1 MSQEVRNLE
10 PKQLWNKFADLNA
23 VPRPSKKEERV
34 IEFMKDFGNSL
45 GLETFED
52 EIRNVII
59 RKPATPG
66 MENRKAI
73 VLQGHLDMVHQKN
86 ADTVFDFDT
95 QGIDM
100 YVDGDWVRARGT
112 TLGADNG
119 LGVATIMAILES
131 KDIPHPAIE
140 ALFTIDEETG
150 MTGALNL
157 KGGILQ
163 GEILLNL
170 DTEEDDEIDIGCAG
184 GIDVTATRSYNEE
197 EVPEGSVGHI
207 ITVKGLKGGHSGMDI
222 HKGLGNANKIMN
234 RLLFDGF
241 ENFGLQVSEINGG
254 SLRNAI
260 PRESVA
266 KVIIAEMFDEA
277 YIFDMQEIIN
287 DIKAEYKTTEP
298 NLAIEIVKCD
308 LPKKVMDLGVQEGI
322 IRSIYAAHNGVY
334 RMSADMEDLVET
346 SNNIARIIIKDGE
359 ITIGCLTRSSVET
372 SKFDLA
378 NALRSAFE
386 LVGCEVTLSGSYPGW
401 TPNVKSEILDVL
413 VPIYEKQN
421 GGEKPKVVACHA
433 GLECE
438 ILGTNY
444 PDMDMIS
451 FGPTIHGA
459 HSPDERASISSAK
472 KYWKFVLEI
481 LESIPMKN

>member
-1 MSQEVRNLE
+1 MSQEIRNLE
-10 PKQLWNKFADLNA
+10 PKVLWNKFADLNA

-34 IEFMKDFGNSL
+34 IQFMKDFGNSL

-66 MENRKAI
+66 MENRKTV

-86 ADTVFDFDT
+86 NDTNFDFLT

-119 LGVATIMAILES
+119 LGVAAIMAILES
-131 KDIPHPAIE
+131 TNIPHPSID

-157 KGGILQ
+157 KGGILK

-184 GIDVTATRSYNEE
+184 GVDVTATRSYTTE
-197 EVPEGSVGHI
+197 EVPEGSVGYTV
-207 ITVKGLKGGHSGMDI
+207 TVKGLNGGHSGMDI

-241 ENFGLQVSEINGG
+241 ENFGLQIAEISGG

-260 PRESVA
+260 PREA
-266 KVIIAEMFDEA
+266 KVQLVVKDSDCT
-277 YIFDMQEIIN
+277 IFYELLNKQIKIVLEEYKAIEPAINIQSSEINAAQKVMNSSDFKKIIN
-287 DIKAEYKTTEP
+287 
-298 NLAIEIVKCD
+298 LLC
-308 LPKKVMDLGVQEGI
+308 
-322 IRSIYAAHNGVY
+322 SIHNGVY
-334 RMSADMEDLVET
+334 RMSPDIEGLVEVSSSLARVIIQNGTFT
-346 SNNIARIIIKDGE
+346 SQS
-359 ITIGCLTRSSVET
+359 LQRSSVEST
-372 SKFDLA
+372 KA
-378 NALRSAFE
+378 EIAMNIRCAFE
-386 LVGCEVTLSGSYPGW
+386 NSGCEVIQGGDYPGW
-401 TPNVKSEILDVL
+401 KPNPNSAILKSMENLYKKMFD
-413 VPIYEKQN
+413 E
-421 GGEKPKVVACHA
+421 EPKVKACHA
-433 GLECE
+433 GLECG
-438 ILGTNY
+438 ILGKHL
-444 PDMDMIS
+444 PEVDMIS
-451 FGPTIHGA
+451 FGPNIRAA
-459 HSPDERASISSAK
+459 HSPDEKVQISSVQK
-472 KYWKFVLEI
+472 FWKFYLEVLRQ
-481 LESIPMKN
+481 IPSKN

>member
-1 MSQEVRNLE
+1 MSQEIRNLE
-10 PKQLWNKFADLNA
+10 PKALWNKFADLNA
-23 VPRPSKKEERV
+23 IPRPSKKEERV
-34 IEFMKDFGNSL
+34 IEFITTFGNSL

-59 RKPATPG
+59 RKPATSG
-66 MENRKAI
+66 MENRKPI

-86 ADTVFDFDT
+86 ADTVFDFDK

-119 LGVATIMAILES
+119 LGVAMIMAILES
-131 KDIPHPAIE
+131 KTIKHPAIE

-157 KGGILQ
+157 KGGILK
-163 GEILLNL
+163 GEILLNM

-184 GIDVTATRSYNEE
+184 GIDVTATREYHEE
-197 EVPEGSVGHI
+197 ETPENSVGYA
-207 ITVKGLKGGHSGMDI
+207 ITVKGLIGGHSGMDI

-234 RLLFDGF
+234 RLLFDAF
-241 ENFGLQVSEINGG
+241 ENFGLQISEINGG

-266 KVIIAEMFDEA
+266 TVIVAGMYDEA

-287 DIKAEYKTTEP
+287 DIKTEYKTTEP
-298 NLAIEIVKCD
+298 NLTIEIVKCD

-334 RMSADMEDLVET
+334 SMSADMEDLVET
-346 SNNIARIIIKDGE
+346 SNNVARVIIKDGE
-359 ITIGCLTRSSVET
+359 ITIGCLTRSSIET

-386 LVGCEVTLSGSYPGW
+386 LSGCEVNFSGSYPGW
-401 TPNVKSEILDVL
+401 TPNVKSEILDLL
-413 VPIYEKQN
+413 VKIYEKQN
-421 GGEKPKVVACHA
+421 NEKPKVVACHA
-433 GLECE
+433 GLECG
-438 ILGTNY
+438 ILGTHY
-444 PDMDMIS
+444 PEMDMIS

-459 HSPDERASISSAK
+459 HSPDERASILSAQ
-472 KYWKFVLEI
+472 KFWNFVIEI
-481 LESIPMKN
+481 LEHIPVKQ